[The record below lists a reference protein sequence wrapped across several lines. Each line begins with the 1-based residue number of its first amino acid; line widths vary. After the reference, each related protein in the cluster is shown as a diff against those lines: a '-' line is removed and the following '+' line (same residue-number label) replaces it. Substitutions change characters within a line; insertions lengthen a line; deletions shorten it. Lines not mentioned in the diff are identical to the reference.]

1 VKPLSIHPIQTR
13 IFRQRENLCDFIVQS
28 IPNQLVHEGI
38 LLAVTS
44 KILSL
49 AEGRLKSQS
58 NISKREIVQEE
69 ADLYLGEIG
78 HGCFLTIKNGLL
90 IPSAGIDESNSEHGD
105 LILYPEDPFESAQEL
120 WKDLRKAWNIEH
132 LGLVVTDSH
141 TTPLR
146 RGVTGICLSYAGFR
160 AVRNLVGTH
169 DLFGR
174 ELRMTQ
180 MNYADGL
187 AAAAVMMM
195 GEGAE
200 ARPLAVIENAEIQFS
215 EEVIKEELQIPLE
228 EDLYYPLL
236 QAFLSKTD
244 GGI

>member
-1 VKPLSIHPIQTR
+1 MKSFSIDPIQTR
-13 IFRQRENLCDFIVQS
+13 IFRAGEPLEDFVVAS
-28 IPNQLVHEGI
+28 VPAALVTEGM

-44 KILSL
+44 KIMSL
-49 AEGRLKSQS
+49 AEGRLADGKLDKKSLV
-58 NISKREIVQEE
+58 RRE
-69 ADLYLGEIG
+69 ADTFLGEIG
-78 HGCFLTIKNGLL
+78 HGCYLTIKDGLL
-90 IPSAGIDESNSEHGD
+90 IPSSGIDESNSEQGD
-105 LILYPEDPFESAQEL
+105 FILYPEDPFRSADLL
-120 WKDLRKAWNIEH
+120 WRQLRQKWNLKK

-141 TTPLR
+141 TMPLR

-160 AVRNLVGTH
+160 AVRNMIGTR

-187 AAAAVMMM
+187 AAAAVMLM

-200 ARPLAVIENAEIQFS
+200 SRPLAVIRNSEVEFSDDVDKSEI
-215 EEVIKEELQIPLE
+215 QIPLE

-236 QAFLSKTD
+236 RNAMRN
-244 GGI
+244 

>member
-1 VKPLSIHPIQTR
+1 MKPLLIHPIQTR

-28 IPNQLVHEGI
+28 VPSHLVHEGI

-44 KILSL
+44 KVLSL
-49 AEGRLKSQS
+49 AEGRLMSHA
-58 NISKREIVQEE
+58 NISKREIVKRE

-90 IPSAGIDESNSEHGD
+90 IPSAGIDESNSENGD

-120 WKDLRKAWNIEH
+120 WMDLQKAWKLKN

-160 AVRNLVGTH
+160 AVRNLVGTN

-174 ELRMTQ
+174 QLRMTQ

-195 GEGAE
+195 GEGPE
-200 ARPLAVIENAEIQFS
+200 SRSLAIIENAEVQFS
-215 EEVIKEELQIPLE
+215 EEVVQEELQIPLE

-236 QAFLSKTD
+236 QAFLLKAD
-244 GGI
+244 QDI